1 LPHNTV
7 AVVLAAGLG
16 TRMKS
21 RKPKV
26 LHEVAGKPLIE
37 HVLSALQE
45 GAVPN
50 PQDII
55 IVTGYEGDKVQ
66 AALGEA
72 YRYVRQEKMLGTGHA
87 LLQALPLLAEYQG
100 GTCLVLCGDTPL
112 LTGDTLQ
119 KLMEQHHSA
128 KVKAT
133 VLTARVPDPT
143 GYGRIVKGKR
153 GIEKIVEEKDAL
165 PAEKQIREINT
176 GAYCFDLTVLKQG
189 LSRLT
194 PANAQ
199 GEYYLTDLI
208 KYLVEGQEPVETFLL
223 EDYQEAMG
231 INNRVQ
237 LAEAEAYLRQKILRK
252 HMLQGV
258 TVLDPLHTYV
268 GLDVRIGMDTVLYP
282 GVILE
287 GETVIGEDCAIGPY
301 TRIVDSRIA
310 DHCWISQSYLIQAK
324 VGKNCTIGP
333 YSYLRPGTELDEE
346 VKVGDFAEVKNSV
359 IGRGSKIPHLSYVG
373 DSVVGSQ
380 VNIGAGTITCNYDG
394 ERKHRTII
402 GDGAF
407 VGSNTNLVAPIKV
420 GDGAYIGAGSTV
432 TRDIPAGALAVARGE
447 QRNIENWS
455 EKKKQRKKAEEEKG
469 N

>member
-1 LPHNTV
+1 
-7 AVVLAAGLG
+7 
-16 TRMKS
+16 
-21 RKPKV
+21 
-26 LHEVAGKPLIE
+26 
-37 HVLSALQE
+37 
-45 GAVPN
+45 
-50 PQDII
+50 
-55 IVTGYEGDKVQ
+55 
-66 AALGEA
+66 
-72 YRYVRQEKMLGTGHA
+72 
-87 LLQALPLLAEYQG
+87 
-100 GTCLVLCGDTPL
+100 
-112 LTGDTLQ
+112 
-119 KLMEQHHSA
+119 
-128 KVKAT
+128 
-133 VLTARVPDPT
+133 
-143 GYGRIVKGKR
+143 
-153 GIEKIVEEKDAL
+153 
-165 PAEKQIREINT
+165 
-176 GAYCFDLTVLKQG
+176 
-189 LSRLT
+189 
-194 PANAQ
+194 
-199 GEYYLTDLI
+199 
-208 KYLVEGQEPVETFLL
+208 
-223 EDYQEAMG
+223 
-231 INNRVQ
+231 
-237 LAEAEAYLRQKILRK
+237 
-252 HMLQGV
+252 
-258 TVLDPLHTYV
+258 
-268 GLDVRIGMDTVLYP
+268 GMDTVLYP

-394 ERKHRTII
+394 ERKNRTII